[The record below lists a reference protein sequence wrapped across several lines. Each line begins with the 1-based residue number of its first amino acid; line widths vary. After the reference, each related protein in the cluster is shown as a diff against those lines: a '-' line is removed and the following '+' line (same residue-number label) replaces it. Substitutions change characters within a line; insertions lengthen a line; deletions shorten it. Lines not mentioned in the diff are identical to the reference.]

1 MKEYTL
7 ARNLMSA
14 KLAETFLEMQEHYG
28 NIKESIL
35 ERSLTNVNSVL
46 RILGEQNICENMK
59 ESTLES
65 QKDQV
70 HKAKCTTD
78 VNRATRVLKV
88 AMMKTQQHLIRPRLN
103 QAMLKDTSVGFVK
116 MR

>member
-1 MKEYTL
+1 M
-7 ARNLMSA
+7 NA
-14 KLAETFLEMQEHYG
+14 KLAESVLEMQEHYG

-35 ERSLTNVNSVL
+35 ERNLINASSVL

-88 AMMKTQQHLIRPRLN
+88 AIMETRQYLIRLFFN